1 MKITDKMLEFIGEY
15 IDETMEAYSNQ
26 FKFNYPVSPKS
37 HTINDSDRVVIDVYI
52 SYYTIESKE
61 QYEDTLHFLVPEDL
75 SSKTFNEFC
84 NHITDTILDYIRS
97 ESFSEKVDE

>member
-1 MKITDKMLEFIGEY
+1 MKITDKMLEFMGDY

-37 HTINDSDRVVIDVYI
+37 HIDNIGRTVVDIYI

-61 QYEDTLHFLVPEDL
+61 QYEDTLHFSVPEDL

-97 ESFSEKVDE
+97 ESFSEKVD

>member
-1 MKITDKMLEFIGEY
+1 MKITDKMLEFMRDY
-15 IDETMEAYSNQ
+15 IDETVEGYSNQ
-26 FKFNYPVSPKS
+26 FKFNYSVSPKS
-37 HTINDSDRVVIDVYI
+37 HIDNIGRTVVDIYI

>member
-1 MKITDKMLEFIGEY
+1 MKITDKMLEFIGDY
-15 IDETMEAYSNQ
+15 IDEIVEPYSNQ

-37 HTINDSDRVVIDVYI
+37 HIDNIGRTVVDVYI

-75 SSKTFNEFC
+75 SFKTFNEFC
-84 NHITDTILDYIRS
+84 NEITDTILDYIKV
-97 ESFSEKVDE
+97 ESFSKKVDE